1 MGFGI
6 SAAMPQ
12 ESTHPD
18 KPREDSKTAAWT
30 LVIHGGAGTISKTMP
45 AEQREACLASL
56 RTALSAGVKILDEGG
71 AALDAVEQV
80 VRILEDDPKFN
91 AGKGAVYDA
100 AGGHSL
106 DAAVMDGRTL
116 AGGAVAGVRT
126 VRNPV
131 SLARLVMEKTK
142 HVLLIGDGAETF
154 ADEMKVERVDP
165 KWFDTEARYKQWR
178 KVVEDETQRPQ
189 REAENADPVP
199 ERDAHGTGQGKHG
212 TVGAVARDSHG
223 NLAAATSTG
232 GLTNKKFGRV
242 GDTPILG
249 AGTYA
254 DDRTC
259 AVSGTGIGEEYIRHA
274 VGHAVSARMELAKQT
289 LDQAARSV
297 VFETLK
303 PGDGG
308 LIAVDHDGNAVLL
321 FNTEG
326 MYRGVVDST
335 GKSEV
340 AIW

>member
-12 ESTHPD
+12 ESKHPD
-18 KPREDSKTAAWT
+18 KPREDAKSAAWT
-30 LVIHGGAGTISKTMP
+30 LVIHGGAGTIAKTMP
-45 AEQREACLASL
+45 AEQRESCLASL
-56 RTALSAGVKILDEGG
+56 RTALSAGVKILDDGG

-126 VRNPV
+126 VKNPV

-165 KWFDTEARYKQWR
+165 KWFATQARYKQWR
-178 KVVEDETQRPQ
+178 KVVDEEAQRPQ
-189 REAENADPVP
+189 RGAEGA
-199 ERDAHGTGQGKHG
+199 EKHG

-242 GDTPILG
+242 GDTPIIG

-254 DDRTC
+254 DNRTC

-274 VGHAVSARMELAKQT
+274 VGHDVSARMALAKQT

-308 LIAVDHDGNAVLL
+308 LIAVDRDGNAVLL

-326 MYRGVVDST
+326 MYRGVADST